1 MITIGL
7 PCTVSEINGYFGQN
21 SQIFLSHLFNA
32 TTEAFPLEFCN
43 GDGAKEN
50 YKDDPAHFR
59 TPYIGPHGSGV
70 DLS

>member
-1 MITIGL
+1 MLTIGL
-7 PCTVSEINGYFGQN
+7 SCIVSEINGYFGLN
-21 SQIFLSHLFNA
+21 SQIFPPRLFKA
-32 TTEAFPLEFCN
+32 TTEVFPLEFCN

-50 YKDDPAHFR
+50 YKDDHAHFR